1 MNIFNNPFQVTTAQ
15 GDPVDQHH
23 LPHNHEYQRQ
33 HEYREEPVNIK
44 HRVAKRKITLFAS
57 VENKVSHLL
66 STNPNGEDK
75 EYVGLH
81 QPHHPC
87 GTYRWVIGLRN
98 GFEF

>member
-1 MNIFNNPFQVTTAQ
+1 M
-15 GDPVDQHH
+15 
-23 LPHNHEYQRQ
+23 
-33 HEYREEPVNIK
+33 NIK

-66 STNPNGEDK
+66 STNPD
-75 EYVGLH
+75 VGLH